1 MVNAIFLIGAP
12 CVGKTTVG
20 LQLQEQF
27 GFKLI
32 QMSEILNANGGDPI
46 PSHISYNILKEK
58 LSGLGSKEIAIIDG
72 YPDTMES
79 VLQWGVCEYAP
90 ICVILFESHSENL
103 KLRRDEKLK
112 CTTRGGIENIEKR
125 EALFAKYITDIVN
138 LYIDMEILYSVDAN
152 QDKHHVLNKVC
163 MILAREFHNRNIF
176 KDQIIL
182 TRMKT
187 VIDKGVEKS
196 KPSKD
201 QERINDVIPSVS
213 KALSVSH

>member
-1 MVNAIFLIGAP
+1 MVNTIFLIGAP

-72 YPDTMES
+72 YPNTMES

-90 ICVILFESHSENL
+90 ICVILFESHSQNL
-103 KLRRDEKLK
+103 NIRRNEKLK
-112 CTTRGGIENIEKR
+112 LTTRGDIENIEKR
-125 EALFAKYITDIVN
+125 EALFTKYITDIVN
-138 LYIDMEILYSVDAN
+138 LYLDMEIKKEIEFFFNPLCNGAIN
-152 QDKHHVLNKVC
+152 IKTENKSAVNEDY
-163 MILAREFHNRNIF
+163 LDTQNIPKGAF
-176 KDQIIL
+176 KYDI
-182 TRMKT
+182 T
-187 VIDKGVEKS
+187 
-196 KPSKD
+196 P
-201 QERINDVIPSVS
+201 
-213 KALSVSH
+213 